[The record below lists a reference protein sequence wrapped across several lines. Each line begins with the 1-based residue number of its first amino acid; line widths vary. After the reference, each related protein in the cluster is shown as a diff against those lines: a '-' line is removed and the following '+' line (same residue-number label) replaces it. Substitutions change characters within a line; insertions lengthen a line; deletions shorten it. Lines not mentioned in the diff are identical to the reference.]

1 MKSNN
6 ELKINVDTSLLDEA
20 IEKATRLCEI
30 TNEAQTAL
38 ANKKVEKLNWVLLAA
53 SANKKVEKLNW
64 VLLATSGGL
73 VLANV
78 ILLLRQLL

>member
-1 MKSNN
+1 MKNNN

-20 IEKATRLCEI
+20 IEKANRLLEI
-30 TNEAQTAL
+30 TKEIKIE
-38 ANKKVEKLNWVLLAA
+38 KKVG
-53 SANKKVEKLNW
+53 KLNW

>member
-1 MKSNN
+1 MKNNN
-6 ELKINVDTSLLDEA
+6 ELKINVDTSSLDEA
-20 IEKATRLCEI
+20 IEKIARLCEI
-30 TNEAQTAL
+30 AKETQT
-38 ANKKVEKLNWVLLAA
+38 VL
-53 SANKKVEKLNW
+53 ANKKVEKLNW

>member
-1 MKSNN
+1 MKNNN
-6 ELKINVDTSLLDEA
+6 EIKINVDTNSLDAA

-38 ANKKVEKLNWVLLAA
+38 ANKKVEKLNWVLLA
-53 SANKKVEKLNW
+53 
-64 VLLATSGGL
+64 TSGGL

>member
-1 MKSNN
+1 MKNNN
-6 ELKINVDTSLLDEA
+6 EIKINVDTSLLDAA

-53 SANKKVEKLNW
+53 S
-64 VLLATSGGL
+64 GGL
-73 VLANV
+73 VLVNV

>member
-1 MKSNN
+1 MKNNN
-6 ELKINVDTSLLDEA
+6 EIEFEINVDTSLLDEA

-30 TNEAQTAL
+30 TKETQTVL
-38 ANKKVEKLNWVLLAA
+38 ANKKVG
-53 SANKKVEKLNW
+53 KLNW

-73 VLANV
+73 VLANL

>member
-1 MKSNN
+1 MKNNN
-6 ELKINVDTSLLDEA
+6 EIKINVDTNSLDAA

-38 ANKKVEKLNWVLLAA
+38 
-53 SANKKVEKLNW
+53 SNKKVEKLNW

>member
-1 MKSNN
+1 MKNNN
-6 ELKINVDTSLLDEA
+6 EVEANLLSCDTNLLLDEA

-30 TNEAQTAL
+30 TKETQTVL
-38 ANKKVEKLNWVLLAA
+38 ANKKVG
-53 SANKKVEKLNW
+53 KLNW

>member
-6 ELKINVDTSLLDEA
+6 ELKINVDISLLDEV

-30 TNEAQTAL
+30 TKETQTVL
-38 ANKKVEKLNWVLLAA
+38 ANKKIEKLNG
-53 SANKKVEKLNW
+53 

-73 VLANV
+73 VLVNV
-78 ILLLRQLL
+78 VLLLCQLS

>member
-1 MKSNN
+1 MKNNN
-6 ELKINVDTSLLDEA
+6 EIKINADTSSLDEA

-30 TNEAQTAL
+30 AKEAQTAL
-38 ANKKVEKLNWVLLAA
+38 
-53 SANKKVEKLNW
+53 ANKKVEKLNW

-73 VLANV
+73 VLTNV

>member
-1 MKSNN
+1 MKNNN
-6 ELKINVDTSLLDEA
+6 EVEANLLSCDTNLLLDEA
-20 IEKATRLCEI
+20 IEKANRLLEI
-30 TNEAQTAL
+30 TKEIKIE
-38 ANKKVEKLNWVLLAA
+38 KKVG
-53 SANKKVEKLNW
+53 KLNW

>member
-1 MKSNN
+1 MKNNN
-6 ELKINVDTSLLDEA
+6 ELEINVDTSSLDEA

-30 TNEAQTAL
+30 TKETQTVL
-38 ANKKVEKLNWVLLAA
+38 ANKKVG
-53 SANKKVEKLNW
+53 KLNW

>member
-1 MKSNN
+1 MKNNN
-6 ELKINVDTSLLDEA
+6 EIKINVDTNSLDAA
-20 IEKATRLCEI
+20 IEKANRLLEI
-30 TNEAQTAL
+30 TKEIKIE
-38 ANKKVEKLNWVLLAA
+38 KKVG
-53 SANKKVEKLNW
+53 KLNW